1 MSHPPAFNV
10 EVSVI
15 VLLKVARVVFLV
27 ARARDFLR
35 LFRTVLRENESNTV
49 VPIENCPDTID
60 PITLLPIGPIIFIP
74 T

>member
-1 MSHPPAFNV
+1 M
-10 EVSVI
+10 
-15 VLLKVARVVFLV
+15 VALTAASVVFLV

-35 LFRTVLRENESNTV
+35 LFRTVLRENESNMV